1 MNIFISVFPK
11 LWHVLSLINMEYQIQ
26 SWFKLMEICQH
37 LLAYLGSFSFL
48 ILSEWNYGTGFE
60 DKHVIDIANE
70 VRNILEGKAW
80 ALHDRIQE
88 NHWLPKL
95 ISFLQIRNYNL
106 IFGGRFSNLIVLRCN
121 RICSI
126 ISIRHLRFLFL
137 SFFTFTF
144 LVPLPINFTYIYECE
159 SIFIHNIS

>member
-1 MNIFISVFPK
+1 
-11 LWHVLSLINMEYQIQ
+11 
-26 SWFKLMEICQH
+26 MEICQH

-95 ISFLQIRNYNL
+95 IVSSKSETILWYLEEDFLIW
-106 IFGGRFSNLIVLRCN
+106 
-121 RICSI
+121 
-126 ISIRHLRFLFL
+126 L
-137 SFFTFTF
+137 SWDATE
-144 LVPLPINFTYIYECE
+144 LAQSYQ
-159 SIFIHNIS
+159 